1 MNNNDINIIVK
12 FFFTLQLTNK
22 LYHWTTESFAR
33 HKATDDFNTDILE
46 LTDKFVEVYIGIYNV
61 KPNFSKI
68 ILFKELI
75 NDNDIV
81 KIYSQFVTFLQNLD
95 YLKNTDLLNIRDELL
110 ASLNKTLYLFRLK

>member
-81 KIYSQFVTFLQNLD
+81 KIYTQFVTFLQNLD
-95 YLKNTDLLNIRDELL
+95 YLKNTDLLNIRDEILGD
-110 ASLNKTLYLFRLK
+110 LNQFLYLLTFK